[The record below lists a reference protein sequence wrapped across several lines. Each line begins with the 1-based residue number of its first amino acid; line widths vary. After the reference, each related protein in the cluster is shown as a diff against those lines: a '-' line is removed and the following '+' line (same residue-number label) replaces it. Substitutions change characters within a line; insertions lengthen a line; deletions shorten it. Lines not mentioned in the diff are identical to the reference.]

1 MLYHDIRL
9 EGLFLFFNTQ
19 KKSSMWSFLCSKV
32 SKSKTSEPEQ
42 KNKNKRSKEVYKDN
56 NSEDPENADII
67 LELEIEKLQK

>member
-1 MLYHDIRL
+1 MC
-9 EGLFLFFNTQ
+9 
-19 KKSSMWSFLCSKV
+19 SFLCSKV